1 MLDKYR
7 YEDLTWPEINEAV
20 AAGRIPL
27 LPVGAIEQHGP
38 HLPLKIDRWE
48 STSIADEAAKRSPDR
63 LLVMPPV
70 AYGYATHVMD
80 FPGTITV
87 HHETFIR
94 YVVDILKSLAHHGFK
109 RIIVLNGHGS
119 NQNPLEL
126 AVRRAMLE
134 TDAWVAM
141 ASWWNLTQADPDFMA
156 TWRESDFPG
165 GAAHAGEA
173 ETSVA
178 LHLDADAVRTDLAKN
193 HVTDTNEQ
201 ESRFHW
207 IDLFGSS
214 PIKMDSWTSTYSEDG
229 TQGAAAMATAAKGKL
244 LFEEAVTNLGEF
256 AAEFADRDFPP
267 RTDYHDTPPTTPTPG

>member
-1 MLDKYR
+1 MLAKYR
-7 YEDLTWPEINEAV
+7 YEDLTWPEVNDAI

-27 LPVGAIEQHGP
+27 VPVGAIEQHGP

-70 AYGYATHVMD
+70 PYGYATHVMD
-80 FPGTITV
+80 FRGTITV

-94 YVVDILKSLAHHGFK
+94 YVVDILKSLAHHGFR
-109 RIIVLNGHGS
+109 RIVVLNGHGS

-126 AVRRAMLE
+126 AVRRVMLE

-141 ASWWNLTQADPDFMA
+141 ASWWNLTPVNPGFMA

-178 LHLDADAVRTDLAKN
+178 LHLDADAVRMDLAAN
-193 HVTDTNEQ
+193 HVTDTNAQ
-201 ESRFHW
+201 KSRYHW
-207 IDLFGSS
+207 VDLFGSG
-214 PIKMDSWTSTYSEDG
+214 PVKMGSWTSTYSETG
-229 TQGAAAMATAAKGKL
+229 IQGAAALATAAKGKM
-244 LFEEAVTNLGEF
+244 LFEEAVTKLVEFAEEF
-256 AAEFADRDFPP
+256 AAREFRL
-267 RTDYHDTPPTTPTPG
+267 RTDHHTTPPTTPTPG